1 VGPEEANAWNNFIIC
16 VEMVPFSV
24 FLGVAFSHREYIRGI
39 PDSSVLRSIKE
50 MFSVRSVPLSP
61 PLILSASLER
71 DDPSG
76 VHLDSYIRGM
86 SVLWLKGPRHVFTGH
101 V

>member
-1 VGPEEANAWNNFIIC
+1 MRLWVGPEEANAWNNFIIC

-50 MFSVRSVPLSP
+50 MFSVRSAFSCPL
-61 PLILSASLER
+61 L
-71 DDPSG
+71 
-76 VHLDSYIRGM
+76 
-86 SVLWLKGPRHVFTGH
+86 
-101 V
+101 